1 MAKKNPSY
9 KEAQD
14 ELLDIVEKIEGN
26 EIDIDELAALVER
39 ASYLIKFCKN
49 KLKSTEEK
57 LNKTLGEME

>member
-39 ASYLIKFCKN
+39 ASHLIKFCKN
-49 KLKSTEEK
+49 KLKS
-57 LNKTLGEME
+57 GQI